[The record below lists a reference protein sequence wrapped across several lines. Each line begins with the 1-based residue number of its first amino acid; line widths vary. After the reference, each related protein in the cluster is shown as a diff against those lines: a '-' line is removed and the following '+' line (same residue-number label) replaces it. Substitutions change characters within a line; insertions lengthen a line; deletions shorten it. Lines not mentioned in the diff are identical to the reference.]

1 MAMKES
7 SKKTTDTVAAK
18 APKTKATAKAADKT
32 KASSKKAPSKKTTTT
47 SPKGTHKPPRSS
59 AIKKPSIT
67 PEERWK
73 MISDAA
79 YYIAEKRGFQNNNP
93 EADWLQAEAQ
103 IDATLMA
110 PKNKPNAT

>member
-47 SPKGTHKPPRSS
+47 SPKGTHKPRSR
-59 AIKKPSIT
+59 AVKKPSIT

-110 PKNKPNAT
+110 PKNKSNAT

>member
-1 MAMKES
+1 
-7 SKKTTDTVAAK
+7 
-18 APKTKATAKAADKT
+18 
-32 KASSKKAPSKKTTTT
+32 
-47 SPKGTHKPPRSS
+47 
-59 AIKKPSIT
+59 
-67 PEERWK
+67 

-110 PKNKPNAT
+110 PKNKSNAS